1 MIDWLR
7 QIQAMRLFDSL
18 IFNDDRNS
26 GNYLFDVDGDLW
38 MIGHTRAF
46 QMRQELRYAD
56 EIIWCARRTWQLL
69 NEVTDDQIRA
79 AIDTYLVSQQMGA
92 LVERR
97 GLLVEHI
104 QKLIDERG
112 EGSVIH

>member
-1 MIDWLR
+1 MIDH
-7 QIQAMRLFDSL
+7 S
-18 IFNDDRNS
+18 
-26 GNYLFDVDGDLW
+26 
-38 MIGHTRAF
+38 RAF
-46 QMRQELRYAD
+46 QMRRELQHVD
-56 EIIWCARRTWQLL
+56 EIVWCTRRMWQLL
-69 NEVTDDQIRA
+69 NQVTDDQIRA

-112 EGSVIH
+112 EAAVIH